1 MDPIGWSLNA
11 ERPAFPLVTGAFVGL
26 PGLEPGTSSLS
37 AKCREPLCY
46 TPFPQ
51 VALNRRGRSYV
62 LSSRPVMCSHPASV
76 PALALHAVLSI
87 WTPYRSPTA
96 SHISRPV
103 PHGNPSCSRSRSSSG
118 MLRTVARGSFPS
130 VYPRACPTAPS
141 VTASAH
147 LGRCP
152 LRTSCERPTRGG
164 RVVHALAGCCR
175 WIRWVQTWGTRV
187 ATWLGTPA
195 GPGRRC

>member
-1 MDPIGWSLNA
+1 LNL
-11 ERPAFPLVTGAFVGL
+11 RPHPYQQNAGNRCA
-26 PGLEPGTSSLS
+26 
-37 AKCREPLCY
+37 
-46 TPFPQ
+46 
-51 VALNRRGRSYV
+51 NRRSPRSHSTV
-62 LSSRPVMCSHPASV
+62 VGEVMCSHRVQLCALILPLIAGVGAPYGALYLDTHVVRLQPA
-76 PALALHAVLSI
+76 
-87 WTPYRSPTA
+87 
-96 SHISRPV
+96 ISAGPCHMVIRP
-103 PHGNPSCSRSRSSSG
+103 CSRSRSSSG

-164 RVVHALAGCCR
+164 RVGHALAGCCR